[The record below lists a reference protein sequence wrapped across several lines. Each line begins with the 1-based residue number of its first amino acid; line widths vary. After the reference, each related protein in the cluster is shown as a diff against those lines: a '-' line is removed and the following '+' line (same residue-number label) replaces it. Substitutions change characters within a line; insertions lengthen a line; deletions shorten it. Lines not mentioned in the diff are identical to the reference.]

1 MTAMQQRYVFNALPV
16 SLLPG
21 LQQNVYR
28 VLLVATMVTT
38 TQPLHAPVA
47 LWASFHQQA
56 QHLAVIV
63 MLAMRIWTRMPAH
76 PVCSALSA
84 SMQQQRRLSA
94 QTVLLDMRMLTVIQ
108 LQSASSVRR
117 VRMRRRW
124 PPHVPTVM
132 RASTMTMHR
141 VVAAL

>member
-1 MTAMQQRYVFNALPV
+1 MTLTRILLLSALPARVV
-16 SLLPG
+16 STRRLGRQL
-21 LQQNVYR
+21 VVI
-28 VLLVATMVTT
+28 VLLAMRMQTAI
-38 TQPLHAPVA
+38 QPLHA
-47 LWASFHQQA
+47 
-56 QHLAVIV
+56 
-63 MLAMRIWTRMPAH
+63 R
-76 PVCSALSA
+76 SALSA